1 MKIRAIFIA
10 SLLFSLC
17 LTGCA
22 RNSVNNDKVAYRN
35 NDNVNP
41 ARVNYDNRDRTSK
54 VTDIND
60 SNRANNIRDNDGMV
74 RNDLNNGSRMR
85 VADKAA
91 KKIANLPEVNTA
103 NVIVTNNNAYVAVKL
118 PSGKNL
124 TDKIEKKISNRVKS
138 VDRNINRVYVSA
150 NPDFYKHMQG
160 YANDIRGGKPVSG
173 FFTEFTQTIQRV
185 FPDVK

>member
-1 MKIRAIFIA
+1 
-10 SLLFSLC
+10 
-17 LTGCA
+17 
-22 RNSVNNDKVAYRN
+22 
-35 NDNVNP
+35 
-41 ARVNYDNRDRTSK
+41 
-54 VTDIND
+54 
-60 SNRANNIRDNDGMV
+60 MV